1 MSRRTKL
8 SGPFIP
14 LPRWV
19 LPYVVKDETTLA
31 VAIYLL
37 QYMDAQTQ
45 GLTASHGYI
54 AEQMQ
59 RSRRSVI
66 RSVNKLEEIG
76 FLIRTHRSRG
86 GRSVS
91 NQYYVN
97 FNNPETV
104 TSLSPSTEG
113 KTVTRVSLGGDT
125 GVTTSGDTGVTQ
137 TRENKRNKKKTSGG
151 GVLVDRRLLNDN
163 R

>member
-1 MSRRTKL
+1 MSRRTRL

-19 LPYVVKDETTLA
+19 LPYIVKDETTLA

-37 QYMDAQTQ
+37 QYMDPDTQ

-76 FLIRTHRSRG
+76 LLMRTHRSKG
-86 GRSVS
+86 GRSIS
-91 NQYYVN
+91 NMYYVN

-104 TSLSPSTEG
+104 TPVSPSKG
-113 KTVTRVSLGGDT
+113 VKTVTPVSPYGDSPD
-125 GVTTSGDTGVTQ
+125 TTSGDTRVTQ
-137 TRENKRNKKKTSGG
+137 TRETKRNKKKDFGK
-151 GVLVDRRLLNDN
+151 GVSIDRRLLDDIG
-163 R
+163 